1 MDRVFLDAN
10 VLFSAAYRADSGL
23 RRLWE
28 LPDVTLLT
36 STYASTEARR
46 NLATADQRAALTA
59 LLASVTR
66 MADVAEPLPIPPT
79 ITLAAKDRPILGAA
93 IHAQATHLLTGD
105 VTHFGP
111 YYGQTIA
118 GVLVLRPARY
128 LQPEHRT
135 ESEPPTSAAPPPK
148 DDPT

>member
-10 VLFSAAYRADSGL
+10 VLFSAAYHAASGL
-23 RRLWE
+23 RRLWA

-36 STYASTEARR
+36 SPYASAEARR
-46 NLATADQRAALTA
+46 NLATAEQRADLTA
-59 LLASVTR
+59 LLAALTVLPD
-66 MADVAEPLPIPPT
+66 MAEPFPLPPT

-111 YYGQTIA
+111 LYAQTIA
-118 GVLVLRPARY
+118 GVLILRPAAY
-128 LQPEHRT
+128 LRSHATP
-135 ESEPPTSAAPPPK
+135 
-148 DDPT
+148 